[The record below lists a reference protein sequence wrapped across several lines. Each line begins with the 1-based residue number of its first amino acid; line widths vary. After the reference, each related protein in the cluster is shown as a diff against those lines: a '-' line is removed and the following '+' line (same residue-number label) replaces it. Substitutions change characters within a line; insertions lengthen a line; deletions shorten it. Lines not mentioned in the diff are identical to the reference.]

1 MRRVFHA
8 FTLLLFLVTS
18 LITQTVNSYSALAQ
32 PSARGS
38 VVAPGSSAPCAQHG
52 APARA
57 PAQSKEDVDADVDA
71 GADAGEGEGEASQCS
86 CDEDAG
92 AHSEWVRPYTSD
104 FCSPF
109 FLSLCLLKSAHF
121 APASYVPLDEVRPPE
136 FSVV

>member
-8 FTLLLFLVTS
+8 FTLLLFLVMS

-57 PAQSKEDVDADVDA
+57 PAQSKEDVDADA
-71 GADAGEGEGEASQCS
+71 GADAGEGEASQCS

-92 AHSEWVRPYTSD
+92 AHAEWVRPYTSD

-121 APASYVPLDEVRPPE
+121 VPASYVPLDDVRPPE
-136 FSVV
+136 FFVV